1 MLKGEDT
8 TMKNCPHCA
17 ALNSEK
23 ADFCWRCYKPLDSSS
38 YEGFISLRQRIR
50 EKVRDIIQYR
60 DIRELL
66 REKIKLLAERESEER
81 GELLTEGLPRSR

>member
-1 MLKGEDT
+1 
-8 TMKNCPHCA
+8 MKNCPHCA
-17 ALNSEK
+17 ASNSEK
-23 ADFCWRCYKPLDSSS
+23 AGFCWRCYKPLDSFS

-50 EKVRDIIQYR
+50 EKVRDIVQYR